1 MNPTAQISYNN
12 VTCGNGNENCG
23 NSVFKNTKIINEIQ
37 ITLQQSTDNE
47 KSEILKWI
55 FQFEPPN
62 RHKRVCTDRVGGVG
76 NWIFETLEF
85 VNWAA
90 NGSTFPNILFC
101 YGEPGV
107 GKTFISSL
115 VIDTLISRHGNDNVG
130 VFYLYCD
137 YLTPE
142 IKTATDLMGAL
153 LKGVL
158 AGLPGLHEE
167 IIQEFNKSKKHMGRT
182 LGLEEI
188 EKMLKAALASFRRN
202 FICIDALDEFPVEN
216 RPALLRSLENIIQD
230 SPGTRIFLTGRR
242 HIRDEVE
249 RLFAG
254 ALQIISIE
262 PTKQDISIYITERLA
277 QDQITN
283 KAIDDNLE
291 KEIMS
296 VIPQT
301 LSGMYVKAIT
311 RQNQIF
317 LLVALTINQVLSE
330 PTISK
335 RRKRLREMTKGLS
348 LEGVYKGMLE
358 RVRDKLGLEVL
369 MWLSHSE
376 RPLHADELCY
386 ALGIVIESTDHDRDN
401 VPQIEALSKY
411 CQGLVVVEKQTS
423 TVRLMHLTLQKYLR
437 DHPSL
442 FERTHSLIAETCLTH
457 LNFQCVRNFSPTL
470 HSAPTET
477 PFLKYASCYWGEHAR
492 KESTERVKT
501 LALKLLNQHDKHI
514 SAKLLLLEKSWPWG
528 HDLDGIP
535 DGFSGLHCAA
545 FFGLHEIAI
554 SLLHAEVTDFRRK
567 DITGSTPLTWAARNG
582 HKRLVRLFLK
592 WGYFDPE
599 AEDIGE
605 CTPFSWAARNGHKG
619 VVELFLQESAINFET
634 KDCFGRT
641 PLSWAS
647 GGGHHGVV
655 KVLLDRQG
663 IDPETKDHSDRTPLS
678 WASGGGHENVV

>member
-1 MNPTAQISYNN
+1 
-12 VTCGNGNENCG
+12 
-23 NSVFKNTKIINEIQ
+23 
-37 ITLQQSTDNE
+37 
-47 KSEILKWI
+47 EILKWI
-55 FQFEPPN
+55 FQFELPN

-85 VNWAA
+85 VNWEA
-90 NGSTFPNILFC
+90 NGSTYPNILFC
-101 YGEPGV
+101 YGNPGV
-107 GKTFISSL
+107 GKTFTSSL

-158 AGLPGLHEE
+158 GGLPGLHEE
-167 IIQEFNKSKKHMGRT
+167 IIQEFDKSKKHMGRT

-242 HIRDEVE
+242 NIRDEVV
-249 RLFAG
+249 RFFAG

-262 PTKQDISIYITERLA
+262 PTKQDISIYITQRLA
-277 QDQITN
+277 QDKITHT
-283 KAIDDNLE
+283 AIDDKLE
-291 KEIMS
+291 EEIMS
-296 VIPQT
+296 IIPQT
-301 LSGMYVKAIT
+301 ISE
-311 RQNQIF
+311 IF
-317 LLVALTINQVLSE
+317 LLVALTIDQVLLE
-330 PTISK
+330 ETISK
-335 RRKRLREMTKGLS
+335 RRNRLREMRKGRS

-358 RVRDKLGLEVL
+358 RVRDKSGSTSKLGLEVL

-386 ALGIVIESTDHDRDN
+386 ALGIVIESADHDRDN

-457 LNFQCVRNFSPTL
+457 LNFQCV
-470 HSAPTET
+470 
-477 PFLKYASCYWGEHAR
+477 
-492 KESTERVKT
+492 
-501 LALKLLNQHDKHI
+501 
-514 SAKLLLLEKSWPWG
+514 
-528 HDLDGIP
+528 
-535 DGFSGLHCAA
+535 
-545 FFGLHEIAI
+545 
-554 SLLHAEVTDFRRK
+554 
-567 DITGSTPLTWAARNG
+567 
-582 HKRLVRLFLK
+582 
-592 WGYFDPE
+592 
-599 AEDIGE
+599 
-605 CTPFSWAARNGHKG
+605 
-619 VVELFLQESAINFET
+619 
-634 KDCFGRT
+634 
-641 PLSWAS
+641 
-647 GGGHHGVV
+647 
-655 KVLLDRQG
+655 
-663 IDPETKDHSDRTPLS
+663 
-678 WASGGGHENVV
+678 